1 MSSLE
6 SRAWLTLW
14 SLCPPYLVYFAVQLA
29 APGWLTTMWQR
40 IGFLAAAAGVHV
52 AAFAGGSVW
61 LAARRRG
68 DDGLFADER
77 DLAIDARATRG
88 AYYVLLFGAITVGMV
103 MPFKD
108 SGWKIVNASLL
119 FIVLSEVARNALILR
134 DYGARPQLA
143 R

>member
-14 SLCPPYLVYFAVQLA
+14 SMCPPYLLYFALQLA
-29 APGWLTTMWQR
+29 APAWLTTLLQR
-40 IGFLAAAAGVHV
+40 IACLAAVACTHAALYI
-52 AAFAGGSVW
+52 AGLVW
-61 LAARRRG
+61 LKLRERRE
-68 DDGLFADER
+68 DGLSSDER

-88 AYYVLLFGAITVGMV
+88 AYYVLLFGAITVGMI
-103 MPFKD
+103 MPFRD
-108 SGWKIVNASLL
+108 GGWKIVNASLL

>member
-6 SRAWLTLW
+6 SRAWLALW

-29 APGWLTTMWQR
+29 APDWLTTMWRR
-40 IGFLAAAAGVHV
+40 IACLAVAAAVHV
-52 AAFAGGSVW
+52 AVFAAGAVW
-61 LAARRRG
+61 LKVRERREE
-68 DDGLFADER
+68 GLFADER
-77 DLAIDARATRG
+77 DLAIDARAMRG

-134 DYGARPQLA
+134 DYRARPQLA